1 MTSQQALISTLIADS
16 EKLISYAEA
25 SDWEAFSALESHRQ
39 SQLETLDL
47 RNENLTEPAH
57 SQVQIKMKQLI
68 QLNETLGN
76 ICREQR
82 SEAMAELQKITV
94 GNKAKKAYS

>member
-1 MTSQQALISTLIADS
+1 MISQQTLISTLIADS
-16 EKLISYAEA
+16 EKLLTLAEA
-25 SDWEAFSALESHRQ
+25 ADWEAFAVLEISRQ
-39 SQLETLDL
+39 TQLKTLDL
-47 RNENLTEPAH
+47 RNVNLTEYAH
-57 SQVQIKMKQLI
+57 NQVQIKMKQLI

-82 SEAMAELQKITV
+82 NEAMAELQKLTA

>member
-16 EKLISYAEA
+16 EKLVKLAEA
-25 SDWEAFSALESHRQ
+25 DDWEAFSVLEVSRQ
-39 SQLETLDL
+39 TQLKTLDL
-47 RNENLTEPAH
+47 RNVDLTDHAH
-57 SQVQIKMKQLI
+57 NQVQTKMKQLI

-82 SEAMAELQKITV
+82 NEAMAELQKLTA
-94 GNKAKKAYS
+94 GNKATKAYS